1 MGRCLSR
8 QRAVCRL
15 EVVVF
20 LTTRPSLMK
29 TIREAFRYSPGRGVV
44 RALVFRPEL
53 DAPLDTVS
61 VSPMVGADTRA
72 LSRPLHL
79 TELLASVSLAT
90 DLGTGQPLGHALRT
104 CTIAA
109 SLAEE
114 MGCAPD
120 DVRTV
125 HQFALL
131 RFLGCTSDA
140 AETAAAVGGDDRALN
155 AAMAPVLMGSGP
167 EMMGRFVRSV
177 APGQPPLRRLRL
189 VAGTLA
195 DPKGTQR
202 SLSTHC
208 EVAVMLAGRAGLEQ
222 PLLEALAHAYERWDG
237 KGHPKRLKGNAIPL
251 AVRVALVARDIDL
264 AVMLG
269 DDPRD
274 FVRAR
279 SGRAYDPAVVDAF
292 ERVGADVLSDLDGAD
307 EWETALASEPE
318 PVTTV
323 GPDALDAVLT
333 SFADFADL
341 KSPWIRGHS
350 RRVASLVEGAGRLAG
365 LDDGV
370 CDDLRRA
377 GLVHDLGRVA
387 VENGIWDKPGPLTT
401 AEWEQVR
408 LHAYYTERILDRCRS
423 LASILAPASS
433 HHERLDGTGYH
444 RSLHAEALSRGDRI
458 LAAADVFAALTA
470 DRPHR
475 PAYGEEEASRL
486 LEVEAG
492 LDGDAVACVL
502 AAAGRRP
509 GPSPAGWPAELTDRE
524 VEVLRLIARGR
535 SNREVAQQLFISPK
549 TVGRH
554 VENLYRKIG
563 VSSRA
568 AAAVFAMEHELL
580 D

>member
-1 MGRCLSR
+1 
-8 QRAVCRL
+8 
-15 EVVVF
+15 
-20 LTTRPSLMK
+20 
-29 TIREAFRYSPGRGVV
+29 
-44 RALVFRPEL
+44 
-53 DAPLDTVS
+53 
-61 VSPMVGADTRA
+61 MVGADTRA
-72 LSRPLHL
+72 LSRPLRL

-90 DLGTGQPLGHALRT
+90 DLGTGQPPGHALRT

-109 SLAEE
+109 ALAEE
-114 MGCAPD
+114 MGCGPD

-140 AETAAAVGGDDRALN
+140 AETAAMVGGDDRALN
-155 AAMAPVLMGSGP
+155 AAMAPVLMGSGR
-167 EMMGRFVRSV
+167 EMMVRFVRSV

-189 VAGTLA
+189 VAGALA

-208 EVAVMLAGRAGLEQ
+208 EVAVMLAGRAGLQQ
-222 PLLEALAHAYERWDG
+222 PVLEALAHAYERWDG
-237 KGHPKRLKGNAIPL
+237 RGYPTRLTGNAIPL
-251 AVRVALVARDIDL
+251 AVRIALVARDVDL

-269 DDPRD
+269 DLPRD

-292 ERVGADVLSDLDGAD
+292 ERVGADVLAELDGAD
-307 EWETALASEPE
+307 EWQTALASEPE
-318 PVTTV
+318 PLTTV
-323 GPDALDAVLT
+323 RPDALDAVLA

-350 RRVASLVEGAGRLAG
+350 RRVASLAEEAGRLAG
-365 LDDGV
+365 LDDGA
-370 CDDLRRA
+370 CDGLRRA

-401 AEWEQVR
+401 SEWERVR

-433 HHERLDGTGYH
+433 HHERLDGSGYH
-444 RSLHAEALSRGDRI
+444 RSLPAAALSRGDRL
-458 LAAADVFAALTA
+458 LAAADVFGALTA

-475 PAYGEEEASRL
+475 PAHGDDDAARTLEAEAESRL
-486 LEVEAG
+486 DA
-492 LDGDAVACVL
+492 DAVACVL
-502 AAAGRRP
+502 AAAGQRTA
-509 GPSPAGWPAELTDRE
+509 PSPPVWPADLTDRE

-535 SNREVAQQLFISPK
+535 SNREVAQQLFIAPK

-568 AAAVFAMEHELL
+568 AAAVFAMEHRLL